1 MQKRQARACVILRIR
16 RYRKCATVISMK
28 KLFSNLKKTKS
39 KITYKSLNN
48 WNKTMAALHALQGVL
63 VLVLA
68 RDVSFP
74 ISTSYL
80 TLDPLASQANGQ
92 PALVDATRN
101 IFDINLAYLVAA
113 FFFMSAIAHVLVA
126 TVYRS
131 TYEANLKRGLN
142 KARWYEYSISASTMM
157 VAIAILSGVYDFS
170 SLIMIFMLVA
180 IMNGMGL
187 MMEIHNQTTKK
198 TDWTSFII
206 GIKSGIVP
214 WIVIGLYFW
223 GANTYGSGQ
232 IPTFVYWIYGSL
244 FVFFNCFAINMY
256 LQYKKIGKWA
266 DYLYGER
273 VYMILSL
280 VAKSA
285 LAWQV
290 FFGALRP

>member
-1 MQKRQARACVILRIR
+1 
-16 RYRKCATVISMK
+16 MK

-113 FFFMSAIAHVLVA
+113 FFFMSAIAHILVA